1 MAMSLRDQLR
11 VLVVDDTSV
20 SRALIC
26 DGLDQIGMKNVSI
39 ARDGEEGLCAMVA
52 QPSHLVISDLNMPKL
67 DGLGLLRAVREHE
80 PTKKAAFILV
90 TGRGDHAVILQ
101 GRKYGLNNYL
111 AKPFTVAALK
121 AAVEAVVGRLE

>member
-1 MAMSLRDQLR
+1 MALKDRLR

-26 DGLDQIGMKNVSI
+26 DGLDQLGMTHVSI
-39 ARDGEEGLCAMVA
+39 ARDGEEGLIAMRTK
-52 QPSHLVISDLNMPKL
+52 PSHLVISDLNMPKL
-67 DGLGLLRAVREHE
+67 DGLGLLRAVREFE

-90 TGRGDHAVILQ
+90 TGRGDNAVIEQ

-111 AKPFTVAALK
+111 AKPFTVDTLRASI
-121 AAVEAVVGRLE
+121 EAVVGRLE